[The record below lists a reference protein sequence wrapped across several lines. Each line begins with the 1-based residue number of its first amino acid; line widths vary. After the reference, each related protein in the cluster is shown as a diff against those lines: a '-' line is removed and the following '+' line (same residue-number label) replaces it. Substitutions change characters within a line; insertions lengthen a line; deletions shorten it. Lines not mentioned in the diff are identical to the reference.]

1 MGVKIKEPKIHSLR
15 LLRSRSI
22 PYKLYQYPVKFANA
36 QEVARYLAI
45 PEGNLYKTLVSI
57 GSSDEKPM
65 LSLIPSNRTLNL
77 KKLAIVSYH
86 KRVQMVTYNEAEKL
100 TGLRVGGISA
110 LVLLHKKWQ
119 VYLDSSAQKL
129 DTVVMNAGKRGV
141 QVEIACKDFIH
152 LVSAKVV
159 SIT

>member
-1 MGVKIKEPKIHSLR
+1 MEAKIKELKIHSLR
-15 LLRSRSI
+15 ILRSRSI
-22 PYKLYQYPVKFANA
+22 PFKLYQYPIKFANA

-57 GSSDEKPM
+57 GSSNEKPM

-77 KKLAIVSYH
+77 KKLANITHY
-86 KRVQMVTYNEAEKL
+86 KRVKMVSYNEAERL

-110 LVLLHKKWQ
+110 LSLLHKKWH
-119 VYLDSSAQKL
+119 VYLDSSAQRL
-129 DTVVMNAGKRGV
+129 DTLVMNAGKRGV

-152 LVSAKVV
+152 LVSATVV

>member
-1 MGVKIKEPKIHSLR
+1 MGAKIKEPKIHSLR
-15 LLRSRSI
+15 ILRSRSI
-22 PYKLYQYPVKFANA
+22 PYKFYQYPVKFANA

-57 GSSDEKPM
+57 GSSSEKPM

-77 KKLAIVSYH
+77 KKLAIVSHH

-110 LVLLHKKWQ
+110 LALLHKKWQ
-119 VYLDSSAQKL
+119 VYLDSSAQRL
-129 DTVVMNAGKRGV
+129 DTLVMNAGKRGV
-141 QVEIACKDFIH
+141 QVEIAYKDFIH
-152 LVSAKVV
+152 LVSATIV